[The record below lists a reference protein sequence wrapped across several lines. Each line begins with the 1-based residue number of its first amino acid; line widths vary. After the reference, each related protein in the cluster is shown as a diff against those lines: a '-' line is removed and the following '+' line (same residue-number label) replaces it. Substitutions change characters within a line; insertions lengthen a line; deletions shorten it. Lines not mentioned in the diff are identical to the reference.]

1 MSEKLSNNKR
11 IAKNTLFMYFR
22 MFFTMC
28 ISLYTSRVVL
38 ATLGFKDYGLYNVIG
53 GIIAMFGFIN
63 GAMSNTTSRFITF
76 ALGKGD
82 IKRLK
87 LVFSMAFAIHCL
99 IAVLIVIFG
108 ETVGLWFL
116 YNKMVIPEGRMFAA
130 NWLYQ
135 LSIGTAVLS
144 IISVPYSSSII
155 AHEKMDVYAYISIF
169 DSVMKLLIVF
179 ALAVAPFDK
188 LIFYATLLFGVQV
201 IDFLF
206 NQIYC
211 HHKFAETH
219 IAKVWDKEVFKSM
232 FSFAGWSMAGNFSYI
247 FYTEGINLLLNMFC
261 GTAVNAARGIAVQV
275 QGVMKQFSTNIQTAI
290 NPQIIKSY
298 SQDDLH
304 RMYTLIFSSSK
315 MCFYLIYLL
324 ALPVALEASFV
335 LGIWLGKYPDH
346 TINFLRLTLMNV
358 ILDTLTNPMFTAN
371 LATGKVKIYQLTI
384 SSLSFTM
391 MPITYLVIRLTHI
404 PETLFLITII
414 MNVIGVFL
422 RLFIMH
428 KQIGI
433 SIRFWLDKV
442 LLHVVLVV
450 VVGAIVPITLYNMMG
465 DTFSRFFTVC
475 ISCAVCIPFASYFL
489 GLNGREREIA
499 KNKAIAV
506 WNKKVLHRESF

>member
-211 HHKFAETH
+211 HHKFSETH
-219 IAKVWDKEVFKSM
+219 VAKVWDKEVFKSM

-298 SQDDLH
+298 SQDDL
-304 RMYTLIFSSSK
+304 
-315 MCFYLIYLL
+315 
-324 ALPVALEASFV
+324 
-335 LGIWLGKYPDH
+335 D
-346 TINFLRLTLMNV
+346 
-358 ILDTLTNPMFTAN
+358 
-371 LATGKVKIYQLTI
+371 
-384 SSLSFTM
+384 
-391 MPITYLVIRLTHI
+391 
-404 PETLFLITII
+404 
-414 MNVIGVFL
+414 
-422 RLFIMH
+422 
-428 KQIGI
+428 
-433 SIRFWLDKV
+433 
-442 LLHVVLVV
+442 
-450 VVGAIVPITLYNMMG
+450 
-465 DTFSRFFTVC
+465 
-475 ISCAVCIPFASYFL
+475 
-489 GLNGREREIA
+489 
-499 KNKAIAV
+499 
-506 WNKKVLHRESF
+506 